1 MRFVVLIGVAL
12 FSLRSAAQTTFP
24 LQLSGSLYSEAFIYE
39 QPIQDGSSFYY
50 FNNLGGSLAAN
61 YTLLSFDTKGSKAH
75 NNAGSFKLQGLI
87 TGAAYQ
93 VQNQSI
99 NTIFTGGLGIEKDFR
114 FGLFLLANV
123 QAGMLSYRFYVP
135 TYSLDQ
141 KGDLIETTDRESFA
155 IAPFSFGLGWNFN
168 RQFGIPIGIKIN
180 TFSFYKPYGSGS
192 YLKNGLMMGIE
203 WRFNNA
209 QLPTL
214 KSF

>member
-1 MRFVVLIGVAL
+1 MRFVVLIGLAL

-24 LQLSGSLYSEAFIYE
+24 LQLSGSFYSEAFIYE
-39 QPIQDGSSFYY
+39 QPFQDGSSFYY

-75 NNAGSFKLQGLI
+75 DNSGSFKLQGLF
-87 TGAAYQ
+87 TGAVYQ

-99 NTIFTGGLGIEKDFR
+99 NTIFSGGIGIEKDFR
-114 FGLFLLANV
+114 FGLFLLANL
-123 QAGMLSYRFYVP
+123 QAGVLSSRFYVP
-135 TYSLDQ
+135 TYSVDQ
-141 KGDLIETTDRESFA
+141 NGDLIETTVNESYA
-155 IAPFSFGLGWNFN
+155 IAPASFGLGWNFN

-180 TFSFYKPYGSGS
+180 TYSFFKPYGFSS

-203 WRFNNA
+203 WRFNNVN
-209 QLPTL
+209 LPTI

>member
-1 MRFVVLIGVAL
+1 MRISILFGLAL
-12 FSLRSAAQTTFP
+12 FAFKSKAQTTFP
-24 LQLSGSLYSEAFIYE
+24 LQFSGSFYSEAFIYE

-75 NNAGSFKLQGLI
+75 DNTGSFKLQGLF
-87 TGAAYQ
+87 TGVVYQ

-99 NTIFTGGLGIEKDFR
+99 NTIFSGGIGIEKDFR
-114 FGLFLLANV
+114 FGLFLFTNL
-123 QAGMLSYRFYVP
+123 QAGVLSSRFYVP
-135 TYSLDQ
+135 TYSVDQ
-141 KGDLIETTDRESFA
+141 NGDLIETTVNESYA
-155 IAPFSFGLGWNFN
+155 IAPASFGLGWNFN

-180 TFSFYKPYGSGS
+180 TYSFFKPYGSSS

-203 WRFNNA
+203 WRFNNVN
-209 QLPTL
+209 LPTI